1 MKDIKFTKNKNTV
14 KHALQTRFENI
25 PVIIYSDFKDAA
37 IAVANEIAAL
47 IKIKQ
52 LEGEYCV
59 LGLPTGSTPI
69 SVYNELIRMHKEDG
83 LSFSNVV
90 VFNTDEYYPIVKDS
104 LQSFSYFMHENLYKH
119 IDISTENINLID
131 GSINKDELY
140 KYCKT
145 YEDKIESFG
154 GIDLQLLGIGRTGH
168 IGFNEPGSMK
178 NSITR
183 PVVLD
188 YMTRNDVAAEF
199 HGLENVPRKS
209 ITMGVGTI
217 LKAKKIILMAH
228 SEQKSKI
235 IKEMVEG
242 QITSKIPAT
251 YLQQH
256 ENVKVILDNGAAEQL
271 TRIKTPWLVD
281 TVEWNDKLVRK
292 AVVWLC
298 QKVGKPILKLTDRD
312 YNDHGMTELIAEYGP
327 AYNINIKVFNDL
339 QRTITGWPG
348 GKPNADDSNRPE
360 RAKPAQKRVV
370 IFSPHPDDDVI
381 SMGGTFLRLVE
392 HKHEVH
398 IAYQTSGNIAVTDDY
413 SLRYLDFLKE
423 YQNNFDADN
432 KTMLDKH
439 IEITNFIKNKK
450 PGQLDMPDVRKVK
463 GSIRRGEALDACRY
477 FGVSAENAHFLDL
490 PFYETGAVKKAPIG
504 KADVDI
510 IVNLL
515 QEVKPHQIFAAG
527 DLSDPHGT
535 HRVCLDAI
543 FAAIELLKN
552 EKWMKDC
559 YVWLYRGAWQEW
571 DVDVVEMAVP
581 ISPEELMRKRNAIFK
596 HQSQKD
602 GAMFPGADAREFWQR
617 AEDRNR
623 GTAKIY
629 DELGMAEYE
638 AIEAFVRYKF

>member
-25 PVIIYSDFKDAA
+25 PVIIYPDFKDAA

-69 SVYNELIRMHKEDG
+69 SVYSELIRMHKKDG

-90 VFNTDEYYPIVKDS
+90 VFNTDEYYPIAKDS
-104 LQSFSYFMHENLYKH
+104 LQSFSHFMHENLYKH
-119 IDISTENINLID
+119 IDIQKENINLID
-131 GSINKDELY
+131 GSVSKDELY

-188 YMTRNDVAAEF
+188 YMTRNDVASEF

-242 QITSKIPAT
+242 SITSKIPAT
-251 YLQQH
+251 YLQHH
-256 ENVKVILDNGAAEQL
+256 ENVKVLLDNGAAEQL

-281 TVEWNDKLVRK
+281 TIDWNDKLVRK

-298 QKVGKPILKLTDRD
+298 QKVKKPILKLTDRD

-360 RAKPAQKRVV
+360 RAMPAKKRVV

-413 SLRYLDFLKE
+413 CLRYLDFLKE
-423 YQNNFDADN
+423 YQASFDAGN

-439 IEITNFIKNKK
+439 AEIINFIKNKK
-450 PGQLDMPDVRKVK
+450 PGELDMPEVRKVK
-463 GSIRRGEALDACRY
+463 GFIRRGEALDACRY

-490 PFYETGAVKKAPIG
+490 PFYETGAVKKSPIG
-504 KADVDI
+504 KADIDI
-510 IVNLL
+510 IAKLL
-515 QEVKPHQIFAAG
+515 QEIKPHQIFAAG

>member
-1 MKDIKFTKNKNTV
+1 MKSQKFTKNKDSV
-14 KHALQTRFENI
+14 KHALQTRFEKI
-25 PVIIYSDFKDAA
+25 PTIIYPDFKDAA
-37 IAVANEIAAL
+37 KAVANEIAAL

-59 LGLPTGSTPI
+59 LGLPTGSTPV
-69 SVYNELIRMHKEDG
+69 SVYNELIRMHKQDG

-90 VFNTDEYYPIVKDS
+90 VFNTDEYYPIAKNS
-104 LQSFSYFMHENLYKH
+104 LQSFTHFMKIHLYNH
-119 IDISTENINLID
+119 IDIPKENIHLID
-131 GSINKDELY
+131 GSIPNEELY
-140 KYCKT
+140 KYCES
-145 YEDKIESFG
+145 YEEKIDSYG

-168 IGFNEPGSMK
+168 IGFNEPGSMF

-183 PVVLD
+183 PVALD
-188 YMTRNDVAAEF
+188 SMTRNDVAADF
-199 HGLENVPRKS
+199 LGLENVPRKS
-209 ITMGVGTI
+209 ITMGIGTI
-217 LKAKKIILMAH
+217 IKAKKIILLAY
-228 SEQKSKI
+228 SEQKARIVKQTIEGDFTTTLPASILQEHKNAKI
-235 IKEMVEG
+235 V
-242 QITSKIPAT
+242 
-251 YLQQH
+251 
-256 ENVKVILDNGAAEQL
+256 LDFGAAEQL

-281 TVEWNDKLVRK
+281 AVEWNDMMIRK
-292 AVVWLC
+292 SVVWLC
-298 QKVGKPILKLTDRD
+298 QKVKKPILKLTDRD
-312 YNDHGMTELIAEYGP
+312 YTDHGMSELITEFGP
-327 AYNINIKVFNDL
+327 SYNINIRVFNDL

-360 RAKPAQKRVV
+360 RANPAQKKVV

-398 IAYQTSGNIAVTDDY
+398 VAYQTSGNIAVTDDY
-413 SLRYLDFLKE
+413 SLRYLDFLKA
-423 YQNNFDADN
+423 YQDHFYKEN
-432 KTMLDKH
+432 KKTDDRTQS
-439 IEITNFIKNKK
+439 IISSIKNKK
-450 PGQLDMPDVRKVK
+450 PGELDNADVRKVK
-463 GSIRRGEALDACRY
+463 GYIRRGEALDACRY
-477 FGVSAENAHFLDL
+477 FGVPAENAHFLDL

-510 IVNLL
+510 IVKLL
-515 QEVKPHQIFAAG
+515 QEIKPDQIFAAG

-543 FAAIELLKN
+543 FAAIEILKT
-552 EKWMKDC
+552 EKWMQEC

-623 GTAKIY
+623 GTAKLY